1 MPDDITPTEDTSGDD
16 LDLELSAEAAEEGE
30 RQQKEREATP
40 VRTEPRRRSALA
52 PKAEDEE
59 AEVEE
64 DDAEEP
70 EKGKAKPKEETPRR
84 YKAKINGR
92 EQEIDAAPVDALATA
107 LGVSPEDLLRG
118 PASMLKAGQERL
130 RKAAEIERESK
141 AVLERLKADPRAA
154 LREVLGGDEAVAR
167 LAVEVVQGLMEQEKL
182 TPEQRRI
189 RELEAA
195 EAERQAKAKE
205 EQEKAAKTETEAEQA
220 RYSEKLNGEIKGL
233 LEKGRLPQDPY
244 VVKRLASLMFDHLEA
259 GGDAE
264 GLAAEDFLPLLND
277 TLKREHEAYLGKL
290 TGEQI
295 AEQFPEMAAKVRKH
309 FVAQAQKR
317 RGQVPVQPERRER
330 PDAAP
335 KRRPGSP
342 NDALR
347 AFVAGR

>member
-1 MPDDITPTEDTSGDD
+1 MSEETTQTEDTSGDD

-30 RQQKEREATP
+30 RQQRERETVP
-40 VRTEPRRRSALA
+40 VRTEPRRRVA
-52 PKAEDEE
+52 AEKP
-59 AEVEE
+59 EE
-64 DDAEEP
+64 DAEIDAEEP
-70 EKGKAKPKEETPRR
+70 AKGKEKPKEEPPKR

-141 AVLERLKADPRAA
+141 AVLERLKKDPRAA
-154 LREVLGGDEAVAR
+154 LREVLGGDEAVAK
-167 LAVEVVQGLMEQEKL
+167 LAVEVVQGLMDAERL

-195 EAERQAKAKE
+195 EAERAAKAKE
-205 EQEKAAKTETEAEQA
+205 EAEKAAQTETEAEQA
-220 RYSEKLNGEIKGL
+220 RYAERLNGEIKGL

-277 TLKREHEAYLGKL
+277 TLKKEHEAYLGKL

-295 AEQFPEMAAKVRKH
+295 AELYPEMAAKVRKH

-317 RGQVPVQPERRER
+317 RGQVPAQPERRER
-330 PDAAP
+330 TNGVPQRKA
-335 KRRPGSP
+335 GSV

-347 AFVAGR
+347 SFISGR